1 MTGEEVDELPT
12 SGGIPLPPPRS
23 GTGLHQGVQG
33 FDKAICRGG
42 GWSLTNPS
50 GIHLCRAQA
59 ATPDRPHTHA
69 VATPA
74 RPRRH
79 RPVNPHAAAN
89 ALALQHQDIA
99 ERVVANIARPTEHPM
114 EDLHQIAMLG
124 ILQAAR
130 RYIPERGSF
139 RPYARTYA
147 NGEVYHYLR
156 DKGFLIKVPASYRE
170 LHARGLKLMRLGVEA
185 AEVPGRLGSV
195 RNGGGR
201 LCRLAS
207 RGWWRLRCGRINAQD
222 QKRALFV
229 CIGGFIALLRR
240 FGNPAG

>member
-1 MTGEEVDELPT
+1 MDQQPKPQATT
-12 SGGIPLPPPRS
+12 S
-23 GTGLHQGVQG
+23 H
-33 FDKAICRGG
+33 
-42 GWSLTNPS
+42 
-50 GIHLCRAQA
+50 
-59 ATPDRPHTHA
+59 RPHTHA

-99 ERVVANIARPTEHPM
+99 ERVAANIARRTGHPR

-130 RYIPERGSF
+130 RYSPDRGAF

-156 DKGFLIKVPASYRE
+156 DKGFLIKVPASWRE
-170 LHARGLKLMRLGVEA
+170 LHARGLKLMRLGMAA
-185 AEVPGRLGSV
+185 AEVPERLGVSSE
-195 RNGGGR
+195 R
-201 LCRLAS
+201 
-207 RGWWRLRCGRINAQD
+207 WREIVEACGQRVV
-222 QKRALFV
+222 ALEM
-229 CIGGFIALLRR
+229 GE
-240 FGNPAG
+240 

>member
-1 MTGEEVDELPT
+1 MNQQPQ
-12 SGGIPLPPPRS
+12 PQP
-23 GTGLHQGVQG
+23 
-33 FDKAICRGG
+33 
-42 GWSLTNPS
+42 
-50 GIHLCRAQA
+50 QA
-59 ATPDRPHTHA
+59 TTPHRPQTHA

-99 ERVVANIARPTEHPM
+99 ERVAANIARRTGHPR

-130 RYIPERGSF
+130 RYSPERGSF

-156 DKGFLIKVPASYRE
+156 DKGFLIKVPASWRE

-185 AEVPGRLGSV
+185 AEVPGRLGVSV
-195 RNGGGR
+195 ER
-201 LCRLAS
+201 
-207 RGWWRLRCGRINAQD
+207 WREIVGACSQRVVAMEVVEHD
-222 QKRALFV
+222 
-229 CIGGFIALLRR
+229 
-240 FGNPAG
+240 